1 MVITSDSEGC
11 SDRRT
16 FREPEFES
24 RFDLTF
30 LFASHPH
37 YSILEV
43 SGSLVDDDIPRPVTR
58 ISDYHE
64 KANLFFFIRL
74 CQAKVR
80 MDIESL
86 RVVSRPSAD
95 VSIKVDVRKA
105 PVHTG
110 SEHRNIANIE
120 SIERL
125 RTRCR
130 YLTFVT
136 AFQL

>member
-1 MVITSDSEGC
+1 
-11 SDRRT
+11 
-16 FREPEFES
+16 
-24 RFDLTF
+24 
-30 LFASHPH
+30 
-37 YSILEV
+37 
-43 SGSLVDDDIPRPVTR
+43 
-58 ISDYHE
+58 
-64 KANLFFFIRL
+64 
-74 CQAKVR
+74 

-110 SEHRNIANIE
+110 SEHRNLANIE